1 MNSHSSCVRSLHPTL
16 VTSTKVSLTSSQ
28 HVVKITPRPAS
39 HPIFIQ
45 SPTISEA
52 LAFSSSTAAAAC
64 LVFCYI
70 SSHRTHL
77 CLQLYTLQNCCI
89 NGKATDD
96 SLKCFVLIYLFIF
109 CPSGMLHQPWSI
121 MRQAPVNS
129 IKRTKFARGK
139 TNDFICSNH
148 ICSQIC
154 CIFTPFIQTRL
165 LIRACVHDLS

>member
-16 VTSTKVSLTSSQ
+16 VTPTKVSLTSGQ

-39 HPIFIQ
+39 HPIFLQ

-96 SLKCFVLIYLFIF
+96 SLKCFVLIYLFIYF
-109 CPSGMLHQPWSI
+109 LPFWHVAS
-121 MRQAPVNS
+121 AVVNHETS
-129 IKRTKFARGK
+129 SCQQYQE
-139 TNDFICSNH
+139 N
-148 ICSQIC
+148 
-154 CIFTPFIQTRL
+154 
-165 LIRACVHDLS
+165 